1 MPADNLE
8 IFKKVIFRLPSL
20 ETTLKSMFLA
30 GLMYGFVLFGLFTY
44 RFDLMLNEFLIPL
57 IGIFLF
63 ILPGIFSSEAYS
75 FFLPDYPRKWGY
87 FLSLMN
93 QLVIF
98 LFTVLVSLS
107 SSFPE
112 AWNIIWLGLSTLY
125 ASNFFVLV
133 LSNGPEVMKRVSLL
147 SLIQPIL
154 ILSGFHFFL
163 GRYLEIGLLPYLS
176 NFLIVIG
183 TGIVLLFA
191 FKLTDFLVGSN
202 VDLSM
207 ISLANSLLQNKQE
220 KLDIGRKVKP
230 DVHTLEIENSSGIT
244 TLLAPWLH
252 PGPLQGFG
260 GGQITSNIIE
270 KLNTDGDG
278 FFLHVPSCHQM
289 DPSDPDDAEKVL
301 EASKKPE
308 KSREASQ
315 LLKKRYDFCTFYGRK
330 FDGKKIVF
338 LEIDGFDDY
347 DSAIFQEFIDK
358 EKIMIIDLHNQPKEV
373 HESEMRYGT
382 VEADKTRKNLEKFL
396 EELDKLPEASYNA
409 GKTVKVAENSR
420 MALVEQIDNQKT
432 LIYGLEGNDAS
443 REMLNLRDELTK
455 DFDHVLF
462 FTTDTHS
469 SIHELASEKQLE
481 KEEMFETIN
490 KACEDL
496 SEASIGFTVTESS
509 EMKFLMDEYFGLIY
523 SINILVRLLPLML
536 VFLYIL
542 LVVWLI

>member
-8 IFKKVIFRLPSL
+8 VFKKIIFRLPDFK
-20 ETTLKSMFLA
+20 TTLKSMFLM
-30 GLMYGFVLFGLFTY
+30 GLAYGIILFGLFTY

-57 IGIFLF
+57 IGFFLF
-63 ILPGIFSSEAYS
+63 ILPSIVSSEAYS

-87 FLSLMN
+87 FLSLVN

-98 LFTVLVSLS
+98 LFTVLVSIS

-133 LSNGPEVMKRVSLL
+133 LSNGPEVMKRVSVL
-147 SLIQPIL
+147 SLIQPL
-154 ILSGFHFFL
+154 MILSGFHLFL
-163 GRYLEIGLLPYLS
+163 GRYLEIGLLAYLS
-176 NFLIVIG
+176 NLLVVIG

-230 DVHTLEIENSSGIT
+230 DIHTLEIENSSGIT

-260 GGQITSNIIE
+260 GGQITGRIIE
-270 KLNTDGDG
+270 GLNSDGEG

-289 DPSDPDDAEKVL
+289 DPSDPDDSEKVL
-301 EASKKPE
+301 EASETPD
-308 KSREASQ
+308 KSGEASKM
-315 LLKKRYDFCTFYGRK
+315 LKKSYDFCTFYGRK
-330 FDGKKIVF
+330 FDGKKIIF

-358 EKIMIIDLHNQPKEV
+358 EEVMIIDLHNQPKEV
-373 HESEMRYGT
+373 HENEMRYGT
-382 VEADKTRKNLEKFL
+382 VQADKTRKHLEKFL
-396 EELDKLPEASYNA
+396 KELDKFPEASYSA
-409 GKTVKVAENSR
+409 GKTVEVGENSR
-420 MALVEQIDNQKT
+420 MALVEQADDQET

-443 REMLNLRDELTK
+443 REMLQLRKELGK
-455 DFDHVLF
+455 EFDHVLF

-481 KEEMFETIN
+481 KQEMLETVK
-490 KACEDL
+490 KAQQDV
-496 SEASIGFTVTESS
+496 SEASIGFSVSESD
-509 EMKFLMDEYFGLIY
+509 EMKFLIDEYFGLIY